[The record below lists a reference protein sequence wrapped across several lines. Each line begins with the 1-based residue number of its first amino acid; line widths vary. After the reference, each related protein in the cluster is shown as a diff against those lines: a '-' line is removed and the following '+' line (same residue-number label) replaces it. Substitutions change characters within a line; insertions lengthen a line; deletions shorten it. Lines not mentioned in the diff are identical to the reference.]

1 MSVTLTSTDAPADQ
15 PELNADEQESLAVA
29 EANESEQQQLLA
41 GKFDSPASLE
51 QAYLE
56 LQKKL
61 GEPRDEVQA
70 TEDEGESAET
80 ESEETNDSE
89 DSDPDLLTDAQ
100 AEELYKMVGGEK
112 EYRNM
117 IDWAGNSLSQD
128 EIEMYDAVMATGNA
142 NSIYWAVQALNNK
155 YTDAVGS
162 EGQLLTG
169 RGSAESNVAF
179 RSQSELVQAMSDPR
193 YDNDPA
199 YRADVMAK
207 LENSDIAFWWLNAH
221 NVLYKSSTF

>member
-1 MSVTLTSTDAPADQ
+1 MSETLTSTDAPADQ
-15 PELNADEQESLAVA
+15 PELNADEQESLAIA
-29 EANESEQQQLLA
+29 EANQSEQQQLLA

-70 TEDEGESAET
+70 TEDEGEPAET
-80 ESEETNDSE
+80 EPEETESD

-100 AEELYKMVGGEK
+100 ADELYKMVGGEK
-112 EYRNM
+112 EYKSM

-169 RGSAESNVAF
+169 RGSAESNTVF

-193 YDNDPA
+193 YDSDPA

-207 LENSDIAFWWLNAH
+207 LDKSDLAF
-221 NVLYKSSTF
+221 

>member
-1 MSVTLTSTDAPADQ
+1 MSETLTSTDAPADQ
-15 PELNADEQESLAVA
+15 PELNADEQESLAIA

-41 GKFDSPASLE
+41 GKFDTPESLE
-51 QAYLE
+51 KAYLE

-61 GEPRDEVQA
+61 GEPRDEVQT

-80 ESEETNDSE
+80 EPEETDSD
-89 DSDPDLLTDAQ
+89 DSDPDQLTDAQ

-112 EYRNM
+112 EYKNM

-155 YTDAVGS
+155 YTDSVGS
-162 EGQLLTG
+162 EAPLLTG
-169 RGSAESNVAF
+169 RGSAESNAAF

-207 LENSDIAFWWLNAH
+207 LENSDLAF
-221 NVLYKSSTF
+221 

>member
-15 PELNADEQESLAVA
+15 PELNADEQESLSIA

-70 TEDEGESAET
+70 TEDKGEPAET
-80 ESEETNDSE
+80 ESEETDDSE
-89 DSDPDLLTDAQ
+89 DSNSDLLTDAQ

-117 IDWAGNSLSQD
+117 IDWAGESLSQD

-162 EGQLLTG
+162 EGPLLTG

-207 LENSDIAFWWLNAH
+207 LDNSDIAF
-221 NVLYKSSTF
+221 

>member
-15 PELNADEQESLAVA
+15 PELNADEQESLAIA

-70 TEDEGESAET
+70 TEDEGEPAET
-80 ESEETNDSE
+80 EPEETDDSE

-169 RGSAESNVAF
+169 RGSAESNAAF

-207 LENSDIAFWWLNAH
+207 LENSDLAF
-221 NVLYKSSTF
+221 